1 MIQQELPFF
10 WPLTEQIPLDLDHRD
25 CIKPGL
31 YVNSV
36 NANGMY
42 LMYTGGTTGSVI
54 SGNLTIDIDQMT
66 YRTSKKLNIVQ
77 SMLYKAMGIK
87 LEKK

>member
-1 MIQQELPFF
+1 MLQQELTFF
-10 WPLTEQIPLDLDHRD
+10 WPLTEQIPLDLDHSD
-25 CIKPGL
+25 CARPKHF
-31 YVNSV
+31 VNTV
-36 NANGMY
+36 NTNGIY
-42 LMYTGGTTGSVI
+42 LMSTGGTTSSYI

-66 YRTSKKLNIVQ
+66 YRTNKKPNILQ